1 VIPPLRRFAAFFLFA
16 TFCTQCSFAQEP
28 ATSNPTDA
36 PADPDNKHVR
46 VVRFVI
52 APHQEINLP
61 VLDKESFVICL
72 RGDSVSRIPVK
83 GSEEK
88 WATGP
93 GSAISNRSGVTYIMA
108 NTGETPAELLVIELK
123 ESYAI
128 AHLRVPWTERDPEN
142 VDPAHFRT
150 ILDSS
155 DARVLLLHLNGHEG
169 TMESQFTD
177 RLEIALGDLHFT
189 DTDVEG
195 KTEEVRRGAG
205 SVRWEK
211 LVMHSAVNLGEK
223 PLDNLIVELKHPFC
237 YEVPD
242 TVSDS
247 PDAKSVMKSYLDKV
261 KDSIEK
267 KWMKN
272 MLRSVR
278 DLEQKGLVL
287 VQFRIEAEGTI
298 PEDGLRFRTVFAD
311 DSLMEKSLQAVRDA
325 GPFPAFP
332 QDFQKPFIDLRFSF
346 LYNLP
351 AHPPGCR

>member
-1 VIPPLRRFAAFFLFA
+1 VIPPLRRFIAFSLFVA
-16 TFCTQCSFAQEP
+16 FCAQCSLAQEP
-28 ATSNPTDA
+28 AKSDSADA
-36 PADPDNKHVR
+36 AADPDNKHVL
-46 VVRFVI
+46 VARFVI
-52 APHQEINLP
+52 PSHQEINLP
-61 VLDKESFVICL
+61 VLEKESLVICL
-72 RGDSVSRIPVK
+72 RGDSVTRIPIK
-83 GSEEK
+83 GTEEK

-93 GSAISNRSGVTYIMA
+93 GSAVSNRSGVTYIMT

-150 ILDSS
+150 ILDTS
-155 DARVLLLHLNGHEG
+155 DARVLLLHLDAHEG

-177 RLEIALGDLHFT
+177 RLEIALGDLNFT

-195 KTEEVRRGAG
+195 KTQEVRREAG

-211 LVMHSAVNLGEK
+211 LVMHSVVNLGEK

-237 YEVPD
+237 YQVPD
-242 TVSDS
+242 TVNDS
-247 PDAKSVMKSYLDKV
+247 PDTKSAMKTYVEKV
-261 KDSIEK
+261 KDSIDK

-272 MLRSVR
+272 MPRSVR
-278 DLEQKGLVL
+278 DSENKGLVQL
-287 VQFRIEAEGTI
+287 HLKIEADGTV

-311 DSLMEKSLQAVRDA
+311 DSLMEKALRAVRDA
-325 GPFPAFP
+325 GPFPPFP
-332 QDFQKPFIDLRFSF
+332 PDFQKPFIDERILF

-351 AHPPGCR
+351 RHPPGCQ

>member
-16 TFCTQCSFAQEP
+16 TSCAQCSLAQEP
-28 ATSNPTDA
+28 AKSNSADA
-36 PADPDNKHVR
+36 STDPDNKHVR

-52 APHQEINLP
+52 PPHQEINLP
-61 VLDKESFVICL
+61 VLDRESLVICL
-72 RGDSVSRIPVK
+72 RGDSVTRIPVK
-83 GSEEK
+83 GTEEK

-150 ILDSS
+150 ILDTS
-155 DARVLLLHLNGHEG
+155 DARVMLLHLNGHEG

-242 TVSDS
+242 TVNDS
-247 PDAKSVMKSYLDKV
+247 PDATLAMKTYLAKV
-261 KDSIEK
+261 EALVEK
-267 KWMKN
+267 KWMKH
-272 MLRSVR
+272 MPGAVR
-278 DLEQKGLVL
+278 TEEAKGLVQL
-287 VQFRIEAEGTI
+287 HLKIEADGTI

-311 DSLMEKSLQAVRDA
+311 DSLMEKALRAVRDA
-325 GPFPAFP
+325 GPFPPFP
-332 QDFQKPFIDLRFSF
+332 PDFQKPFIDEKFLF

-351 AHPPGCR
+351 RHPPGCR

>member
-1 VIPPLRRFAAFFLFA
+1 VIPPLRRFIAFFLFV
-16 TFCTQCSFAQEP
+16 TFCAQCSLAQEP
-28 ATSNPTDA
+28 TKSDSTDA

-46 VVRFVI
+46 VARFAI
-52 APHQEINLP
+52 PPHQEINLP
-61 VLDKESFVICL
+61 VLDKESLAICL
-72 RGDSVSRIPVK
+72 RGDSVTRIPVK
-83 GSEEK
+83 GTEEK

-93 GSAISNRSGVTYIMA
+93 GSAVSNRSGVTYIMA

-150 ILDSS
+150 ILDTS
-155 DARVLLLHLNGHEG
+155 DVRVLLLHLNAHEG

-195 KTEEVRRGAG
+195 KTREVRREAG
-205 SVRWEK
+205 SVSWEK

-237 YEVPD
+237 YQLPD
-242 TVSDS
+242 TVNDS
-247 PDAKSVMKSYLDKV
+247 PDATLAMKTYLAKV
-261 KDSIEK
+261 EALIEK
-267 KWMKN
+267 KWMKH
-272 MLRSVR
+272 MPGAVR
-278 DLEQKGLVL
+278 TEEAKGLVQL
-287 VQFRIEAEGTI
+287 HLKIEADGTI

-311 DSLMEKSLQAVRDA
+311 DSLMEKALRAVRDA
-325 GPFPAFP
+325 GPFPSFP
-332 QDFQKPFIDLRFSF
+332 PDFQKPFIDEKILF

-351 AHPPGCR
+351 RHPPGCQ